1 MTTEAEKLEILRV
14 LCGLTAEQMP
24 NSSLTIYLD
33 LAKGIV
39 LNRMYPY
46 AADVS
51 GVDVPEKYAMVQCQ
65 IANELVLK
73 HGAEGEVA
81 HVEEGVSRTYENA
94 DVSNSLLKKIVPC
107 VHVLTVPFSTEE
119 G

>member
-1 MTTEAEKLEILRV
+1 MTSEAEKLEMLRV

-24 NSSLTIYLD
+24 DASLTIYLN
-33 LAKGIV
+33 LAREIV

-46 AADVS
+46 ASDTS
-51 GVDVPEKYAMVQCQ
+51 EMSVPQKYATVQCQ

-81 HVEEGVSRTYENA
+81 HSEDGVSRTYENA
-94 DVSNSLLKKIVPC
+94 DVSSSLLKKIVPC
-107 VHVLTVPFSTEE
+107 VHVLSVPFPTE